1 MTGLPSM
8 ERLRASVIINN
19 YNYARFLRAAIDSAL
34 SQTYQNCEVVV
45 VDDGSTDNSR
55 EVIESYD
62 RRVKAV
68 YKCNGGQGSAL
79 NAGFEA
85 SSGDLIIFLDAD
97 DVLLPCAVETV
108 LTELREGVARIQYL
122 LEVINGS
129 GEASGRYV
137 GGSRVP
143 ARLGPFAADSP
154 MSANAFP
161 RQILERIMPIPE
173 KEWAIA
179 ADAFLTIL
187 SSVLGEVV
195 YLDNALGKYRI
206 HGHNAGGNPDSLVE
220 IRRGILGDFNL
231 HASLHE
237 LTRGE
242 TGSLEQW
249 LGRYPPHWV
258 GRITS
263 LRESPADHP
272 WDDKLF
278 PLMYRAVS
286 ATWRQPYWNLRRRLA
301 YSVWIVGYS
310 LSPKR
315 MAPALRRLERRGSE
329 GLSGLL
335 LGR

>member
-1 MTGLPSM
+1 M
-8 ERLRASVIINN
+8 EPLRASIIIDN
-19 YNYARFLRAAIDSAL
+19 YNYARFLRDAIDSAL
-34 SQTYQNCEVVV
+34 SQTYENCEVVV

-55 EVIESYD
+55 EVLESYD

-85 SSGDLIIFLDAD
+85 SGGDLIIFLDAD
-97 DVLLPCAVETV
+97 DILLPCAVETV
-108 LTELREGVARIQYL
+108 LTELRDGVARIQYF
-122 LEVINGS
+122 LEVINGA
-129 GEASGRYV
+129 GEASGKYV
-137 GGSRVP
+137 RGSRVP
-143 ARLGPFAADSP
+143 TARLGPFGADSP

-161 RQILERIMPIPE
+161 RRILERIMPIPE

-179 ADAFLTIL
+179 ADAFLTVL

-195 YLDNALGKYRI
+195 YLEKALGKYRI
-206 HGHNAGGNPDSLVE
+206 HGHHHGAGGNPGLVE
-220 IRRGILGDFNL
+220 IRQGILRDLNL
-231 HASLHE
+231 HAFLHE
-237 LTRGE
+237 LTHGE
-242 TGSLEQW
+242 TGSLEEW
-249 LGRYPPHWV
+249 LSRYPPHWV

-278 PLMYRAVS
+278 PLMHRAVS
-286 ATWRQPYWNLRRRLA
+286 AIWRQPYWNLRRRLA
-301 YSVWIVGYS
+301 YSVWVIGYS

-315 MAPALRRLERRGSE
+315 VAPALRRLERRGSE
-329 GLSGLL
+329 GLAGLF